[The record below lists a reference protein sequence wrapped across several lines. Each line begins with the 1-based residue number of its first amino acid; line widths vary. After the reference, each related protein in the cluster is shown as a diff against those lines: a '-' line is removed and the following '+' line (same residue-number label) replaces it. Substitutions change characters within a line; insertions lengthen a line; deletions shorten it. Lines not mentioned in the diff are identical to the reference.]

1 MSQKTPLVRKMN
13 AVFEEKIIHQ
23 TQVSLVAL
31 KKEISAKVDLRSA
44 RLNWNYEV
52 ELSPKEDLQSAT
64 ALEPRS

>member
-31 KKEISAKVDLRSA
+31 KKKKLAQKWTFV
-44 RLNWNYEV
+44 
-52 ELSPKEDLQSAT
+52 
-64 ALEPRS
+64 PRD